1 MKLVTLALGT
11 ALFALPALAKT
22 TTVEYKS
29 DAGTTT
35 VVDYV
40 DDGTAS
46 TGGMAMTYTMDEA
59 TKTLCADISGYE
71 VCVTFDEIGTAVG
84 DTSKYTSTM
93 GDGGVAE
100 ITNITE

>member
-1 MKLVTLALGT
+1 MKLATLALGT

-40 DDGTAS
+40 DDGTA
-46 TGGMAMTYTMDEA
+46 TANGMPLTYTLDEA
-59 TKTLCADISGYE
+59 TKTLCADVSGYE
-71 VCVTFDEIGTAVG
+71 LCVTFEELGTAVG

-93 GDGGVAE
+93 GDGGVAT
-100 ITNITE
+100 ITAIAE

>member
-1 MKLVTLALGT
+1 MKLATLALGA

-40 DDGTAS
+40 DDGTATTS
-46 TGGMAMTYTMDEA
+46 GMSMTYTLDEA

-71 VCVTFDEIGTAVG
+71 ICVTFEELGEDVG
-84 DTSKYTSTM
+84 HSTKYTSTM
-93 GDGGVAE
+93 GDGGVAT
-100 ITNITE
+100 ITAVSE